1 MLVARVCQRRES
13 SILDTNLLAELE
25 GSIEDHTLRQLKRFL
40 SYEKDVKSGK
50 LSNDFAIRLS
60 KTVFTMQDERLYSL
74 MERGNALELVFCEL
88 MIGQWEILEAE
99 RPNDV
104 FYPKLPSRLK
114 LYLKITDSKRP
125 KRERAAHLLVLKE
138 MYKKHAS
145 WFREISAIRVSG
157 EFNGSDDNYK
167 GTLNQVMDLI
177 RDAHPEFVDVEETVG
192 IAVLNRLRAEHEKV
206 LKQFEADLEFAEDRA
221 ERAHARLRKSDEE
234 RTTVSRQLIEQREN
248 GDKLRQER
256 SDRIGAQRK
265 LKELQRAFELLQLD
279 HIKLEGR
286 LREMAIVLAKNES
299 NSATVWDLDA
309 IRAMPADELLG
320 LDPANFS
327 GEALAISRRRFANAL
342 HPDRVRG
349 LPLWVEKLFAEL
361 MKLVNEASDYKK
373 KEK

>member
-25 GSIEDHTLRQLKRFL
+25 RSIEDHTLRQLKRFL
-40 SYEKDVKSGK
+40 SYEKDVKSGE

-60 KTVFTMQDERLYSL
+60 RTVLTMLDERVYSL

-104 FYPKLPSRLK
+104 FYPKLPSRLQ
-114 LYLKITDSKRP
+114 LYLKITDPKRP
-125 KRERAAHLLVLKE
+125 ARERAAHLLVLKE

-157 EFNGSDDNYK
+157 ESDEYDDNYK

-177 RDAHPEFVDVEETVG
+177 RDAHPEFVDDEETVD

-234 RTTVSRQLIEQREN
+234 RTTVSRQLITQREN

-320 LDPANFS
+320 LDPANSS
-327 GEALAISRRRFANAL
+327 GEALALSRRRFANAL

-349 LPLWVEKLFAEL
+349 LPLWAEKLFAEL